1 LCKLPISAAA
11 DIKLKTP
18 AAMIKTISKILL
30 YIGILFS
37 CQNNDKGKDGPLSAT
52 EQKQYSING
61 DSIVKL
67 TFDTLRSALQQSMKE
82 KGVAGA
88 IEYCN
93 VNAYAITSLY
103 AKDDIIIRRTAEKY
117 RNPGNA
123 PDSIEKIVFAHYIS
137 FIKNK
142 QPLENVVLES
152 SGNIHYFKPIIL
164 QRMCTNCHGIA
175 NSDIQAGVIEEIRKR
190 YPADMAT
197 GFSEGDLRGMWHIR
211 FIRK

>member
-1 LCKLPISAAA
+1 
-11 DIKLKTP
+11 
-18 AAMIKTISKILL
+18 MIKTISKILF
-30 YIGILFS
+30 YSGILFS
-37 CQNNDKGKDGPLSAT
+37 CQNNNEGKRRPLSVT

-67 TFDTLRSALQQSMKE
+67 TSDTLRSALQQRMKE

-103 AKDDIIIRRTAEKY
+103 ADDDIVIRRAAEKY
-117 RNPGNA
+117 RNPGNI
-123 PDSIEKIVFAHYIS
+123 PDSIEKIVFGHYTS
-137 FIKNK
+137 LLKNK
-142 QPLENVVLES
+142 QPLENVVLEA

-164 QRMCTNCHGIA
+164 QRMCTNCHGITG
-175 NSDIQAGVIEEIRKR
+175 SDIQTGVIEEIRKR

-197 GFSEGDLRGMWHIR
+197 GFREGDLRGMWHIR
-211 FIRK
+211 FPRK